1 MSPVDYV
8 IVVSYLGLMVSIGVY
23 FQKIA
28 SRNIDSYFLGER
40 NIPWWALGASGMAA
54 NVDVSG
60 TMINVALIYAIGA
73 CGFFIEIRG
82 GVVLIMAFLMAFVGK
97 WYRRA
102 RVMTMA
108 EWMEFRFGK
117 TAEGNLARLM
127 MAIVVLLFTVAAITM
142 FAIGAGKFVGEF
154 LGIPPLLGLS
164 SEFWAAA
171 IMIGLATLYTVL
183 SGLQGVVWTD
193 VVQGGFI
200 LILILFI
207 CGVAMFQG
215 PLPETFAVS
224 VPMKDGSFQSMAVT
238 RGAWTNVLPQWRLN
252 IDANS
257 QYAIFN
263 LFGLAILF
271 YLLKVFIEGC
281 GGTGGYMAQRYFA
294 AKSDRDAGL
303 LSMFWILLLSF
314 RWPFTAAVAMLGI
327 HYGLNHQV
335 IADPE
340 RVLPVVLREYVP
352 LGLRG
357 LIVAG
362 LMSAAMSTFVSIV
375 NAGAA
380 YWVKD
385 IYQAFINP
393 QADNKRLIRHSRWS
407 SFLVVVLGLAFSLNI
422 NHINQIWGWL
432 TMSIGGGLVIP
443 LFTRWYWWRLNGWG
457 FAAGILAGALAAV
470 VQMAFFPGLPE
481 YIIFSAVSGSSLVA
495 MIIVTWLTPP
505 TSEAVLLHFYQTTR
519 PFGLWRGV
527 RSKLPPNQVAAIKQ
541 ENRRDLFSLALAVPW
556 QMVLFLTGM
565 ALIMRNWSGFYGL
578 CSILVILSVGLYF
591 VWFRYLSTKEP

>member
-1 MSPVDYV
+1 MTPFDYLLV
-8 IVVSYLGLMVSIGVY
+8 ILYLGLMLGIGIY
-23 FQKIA
+23 LQKVA

-40 NIPWWALGASGMAA
+40 SMPWWALGASGMAG

-73 CGFFIEIRG
+73 CGYFIEIRG
-82 GVVLIMAFLMAFVGK
+82 GIVLIMAFLMAFVGK

-102 RVMTMA
+102 QVMTLA
-108 EWMEFRFGK
+108 EWMAFRFGK
-117 TAEGNLARLM
+117 TREGNLARLM
-127 MAIVVLLFTVAAITM
+127 MAVVVLLFTVGAITM

-171 IMIGLATLYTVL
+171 VMIGLATLYTVL

-200 LILILFI
+200 LILILYI
-207 CGVAMFQG
+207 CGVALAQG
-215 PLPETFAVS
+215 PLPETFTIS
-224 VPMKDGSFQSMAVT
+224 VPMNDGTFQAMST
-238 RGAWTNVLPQWRLN
+238 SKEAWTSIVPKWHLD
-252 IDANS
+252 IDPES

-263 LFGLAILF
+263 LLGLAILF
-271 YLLKVFIEGC
+271 YLLKVFIEGS

-303 LSMFWILLLSF
+303 LSMFWIILLSF
-314 RWPFTAAVAMLGI
+314 RWPFTVAVAMLGI
-327 HYGLNHQV
+327 HYGLNHTV
-335 IADPE
+335 IPDPE

-393 QADNKRLIRHSRWS
+393 QADTRLLIRHSRWS
-407 SFLVVVLGLAFSLNI
+407 SFLIVVLGLAFSLNI
-422 NHINQIWGWL
+422 QHINQIWGWL

-443 LFTRWYWWRLNGWG
+443 LFARWYWWRLNGWG
-457 FAAGILAGALAAV
+457 FAAGIFAGALAAV
-470 VQMAFFPGLPE
+470 VQMAFFPNIAE
-481 YIIFSAVSGSSLVA
+481 YIIFAAVSGTSLVA
-495 MIIVTWLTPP
+495 MLVVTWLTPP
-505 TSEAVLLHFYQTTR
+505 SRNDVLLHFYQTTR
-519 PFGLWRGV
+519 PFGLWQGV
-527 RSKLPPNQVAAIKQ
+527 RDQLSAAEVASIKR
-541 ENRRDLFSLALAVPW
+541 ESRRDLLSMLLAVPW
-556 QMVLFLTGM
+556 QLVLFLTGM
-565 ALIMRNWSGFYGL
+565 TLIMRSWISFYWTL
-578 CSILVILSVGLYF
+578 ATFVLLSIALYH
-591 VWFRYLSTKEP
+591 VWFKHLSQKG